1 MLCTFCLR
9 PSISSIA
16 IGLAVNFASGSS
28 EKFDN
33 FGKIPI
39 AKPFFGTSRA
49 STIFEFIV
57 WSEIIILEVHNFLYS
72 FQDDLNPQ

>member
-1 MLCTFCLR
+1 MALVLLIHHNTSGTLINTIFILESNEVLFFGLR
-9 PSISSIA
+9 PSTSSIA

-39 AKPFFGTSRA
+39 AKPFFERIYRA
-49 STIFEFIV
+49 T
-57 WSEIIILEVHNFLYS
+57 NF
-72 FQDDLNPQ
+72 